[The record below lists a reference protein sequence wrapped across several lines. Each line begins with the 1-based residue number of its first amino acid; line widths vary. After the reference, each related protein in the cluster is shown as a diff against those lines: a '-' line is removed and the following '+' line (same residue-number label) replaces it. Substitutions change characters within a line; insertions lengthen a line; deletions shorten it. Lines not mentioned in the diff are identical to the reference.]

1 MTAETSGYCRIH
13 NNSFRAFRP
22 SSQASAGLITAHA
35 RPLTGNISSLIVGQ
49 PPVTNSQLG
58 TDLRKTTHARF
69 DTVLTEHMNQF
80 GDYLVNSSR
89 TVRCEAFSDPYCLS

>member
-1 MTAETSGYCRIH
+1 MTAETCGYCRIH

-35 RPLTGNISSLIVGQ
+35 RPLTGIIVPDCWSAACGH
-49 PPVTNSQLG
+49 SQLG

-69 DTVLTEHMNQF
+69 DTVLTEHVNQ
-80 GDYLVNSSR
+80 LAIMLSSR
-89 TVRCEAFSDPYCLS
+89 TVRCQAFSGPYCLS